1 MKNNRILYPVYD
13 YGKLH
18 VSISKGNS
26 KMGNIPAFNLL
37 PSDEFLKLGNS
48 TQLTNIM
55 GTCGKHCELCKNDC
69 YAVRSIKLHHN
80 STIKGYAANT
90 VIMRQDPDKLRTEI
104 KEFCDKNIVKY
115 FRFHTAGELESIEQL
130 KTYCEICKDSPDVIF
145 YIYTKA
151 FDLLQEWTD
160 KGETF
165 PENFVI
171 NLSMWRDN
179 MNDVSCKIR
188 FDNNIFI
195 YDDGSENMSDIY
207 HCPATDKN
215 GHETGV
221 TCAMCRRCMKK
232 RNVTAVYAH

>member
-1 MKNNRILYPVYD
+1 MTNNKILYPIYD
-13 YGKLH
+13 YGELH

-48 TQLTNIM
+48 TQLTNII

-69 YAVRSIKLHHN
+69 YAVRYIKFHHN
-80 STIKGYAANT
+80 ATVKGYAGNT

-115 FRFHTAGELESIEQL
+115 FRFHTSGELESIEQL
-130 KTYCEICKDSPDVIF
+130 KTYCDICKDIPDVIF

-151 FDLLQEWTD
+151 FEILEQYLEKDE
-160 KGETF
+160 EF
-165 PENFVI
+165 PNNLVV
-171 NLSMWRDN
+171 NLSEWGDN
-179 MNDVSCKIR
+179 LECVSEYLFGRC
-188 FDNNIFI
+188 NIFI
-195 YDDGSENMSDIY
+195 YDDCTRNLNGIY
-207 HCPATDKN
+207 HCPAFDKD